1 MDMNLLSLRRLLTL
15 GVSGVLLAVMLWPLA
30 GSPGY
35 GQEYDP
41 FKPPAGGEAPDNTE
55 NVIASVEFVDT
66 PITNIFRMI
75 SDLTGWSIIMSP
87 ELSRQPPKINLWIKN
102 LTPGEVLDELSHLAG
117 LVIRRE
123 GRTVNVMTF
132 REYADLFGLEQ
143 KVLPLQNAKAGA
155 VADVLKGFV
164 AKNEAAVVQ
173 ADDIGNAVVLLVPGS
188 LMDSLEKLV
197 RALDTKADTVE
208 VVSLEHLEADLLA
221 PALEAFLT
229 ETPKGEPSKA
239 LGRYLVQFMVERK
252 LNVIVLRGAREDV
265 AAAKALIR
273 RLDVQPDIRVVSY
286 QLKFTNA
293 KEVYA
298 TLEEIATTDD
308 PREARANY
316 GLSKRLS
323 IALSEQNNCI
333 VVEGTPKDHRRLAE
347 LIGAIDQ
354 PLPPG
359 SGGMRVYRLENA
371 SAEEVAEVLQSLI
384 KGQRTDLAKQ
394 RRSVS
399 VETRQGI
406 QRVGPRRTDRE
417 ERGRTSRAANTG
429 AELVQPA
436 SGDMELAQITA
447 APEINAVIIKASA
460 MEHEEFAAI
469 IEDLDKPR
477 DQTLLEVMLVTVTR
491 DDTFDLGVELGGAR
505 LGQGGAQQIGFTT
518 FGIGA
523 IDSATGAIR
532 LSQRPPFGLNYALFR
547 ADEYSLIINALRT
560 AGDVRI
566 TSAPKILVEDN
577 AEAVISQLSQEPY
590 EVVSQGE
597 ETTLTSFGGYV
608 QAGTILTVIPHIS
621 QGDWLRLQYEII
633 QSSFGTRTAEQLAA
647 NLPPPKQENQAGG
660 TVRIPAEHMVV
671 LGGLVGTREDAVV
684 NEVPLLADIPLLGEL
699 FRSRSNTNSNETLFI
714 FIRPIILRDPA
725 FRDLLSISDEEVQR
739 AKLREEK
746 TPQNPLKWLVP
757 EAVDRAV
764 EPQDDSA
771 KE

>member
-1 MDMNLLSLRRLLTL
+1 MNLLSLRRSLFP
-15 GVSGVLLAVMLWPLA
+15 GMSGVLLAVMLLSLA
-30 GSPGY
+30 GSPAY
-35 GQEYDP
+35 AQEYDP
-41 FKPPAGGEAPDNTE
+41 FKAGGSGQAPGNAE

-75 SDLTGWSIIMSP
+75 SDLTGWSVIMSP
-87 ELSRQPPKINLWIKN
+87 DLSRQPPKINLWIKN
-102 LTPGEVLDELSHLAG
+102 LTPSEVLDELSDLAG

-123 GRTVNVMTF
+123 GQTVNVMTF
-132 REYADLFGLEQ
+132 REYANLCGLEQ
-143 KVLPLQNAKAGA
+143 KVLPLQNAKASA
-155 VADVLKGFV
+155 VAAVLKGFLD
-164 AKNEAAVVQ
+164 KNESAVVQ
-173 ADDIGNAVVLLVPGS
+173 ADDIGNTVVLLVPGS

-197 RALDTKADTVE
+197 QALDAKDEAVE
-208 VVSLEHLEADLLA
+208 VVSLEHLEAALLT
-221 PALEAFLT
+221 PALEDFLT
-229 ETPKGEPSKA
+229 DPPKGEPSKA

-252 LNVIVLRGAREDV
+252 LNVIVLRGARTDV

-273 RLDVQPDIRVVSY
+273 RLDVQADIRVVSY

-293 KEVYA
+293 QEVYA
-298 TLEEIATTDD
+298 TLENIVTMDGR
-308 PREARANY
+308 REGRASH

-333 VVEGTPKDHRRLAE
+333 VVEGTPKDQRRLGE

-371 SAEEVAEVLQSLI
+371 SAEEVAGVLQSLI

-394 RRSVS
+394 RRNVS
-399 VETRQGI
+399 VERRQRI
-406 QRVGPRRTDRE
+406 ERVGPRRTE
-417 ERGRTSRAANTG
+417 GQERGRTSRASETVAG
-429 AELVQPA
+429 LVQPA

-477 DQTLLEVMLVTVTR
+477 DQTLLEVTLVTVTS
-491 DDTFDLGVELGGAR
+491 DDTFDLGVELGWAR
-505 LGQGGAQQIGFTT
+505 LGQGGAQQIGFTA

-523 IDSATGAIR
+523 VDSATGAIR
-532 LSQRPPFGLNYALFR
+532 LRQPPPFGLNYAIFR
-547 ADEYSLIINALRT
+547 ADEYSLVINALQT
-560 AGDVRI
+560 TGDVRI

-577 AEAVISQLSQEPY
+577 AEAVIRQLSQEPY
-590 EVVSQGE
+590 EVISQGA

-608 QAGTILTVIPHIS
+608 EAGTTLTVIPHIS
-621 QGDWLRLQYEII
+621 QGDWLRLQYEIE
-633 QSSFGTRTAEQLAA
+633 QSSFGTRTAQQLAA
-647 NLPPPKQENQAGG
+647 NLPPPKRENQAAG
-660 TVRIPAEHMVV
+660 TVRIPAEHMVL
-671 LGGLVGTREDAVV
+671 LGGLVETREDAVV

-699 FRSRSNTNSNETLFI
+699 FRSRSNTNSKKTLFI

-725 FRDLLSISDEEVQR
+725 FRDLLSISDEEIQR
-739 AKLREEK
+739 AKLREER
-746 TPQNPLKWLVP
+746 TPRNPLKWLAP
-757 EAVDRAV
+757 AAVGRAI
-764 EPQDDSA
+764 EQKDDST